1 VILLLVTVLAL
12 AAAAL
17 FNRLGD
23 EQATD
28 TTTPAT
34 SAPTVATTPAPTTTL
49 PPTTTLAPTTTTPP
63 TTTPTTVPTPESVA
77 GEIGLLLASLKPPV
91 FKNRDVR
98 QVEDRVEQALE
109 QWQSG
114 DRDDLQRELER
125 AFGEAADLEDS
136 PERTLLVDRLTQLA
150 ELMGFRVD
158 NLGGEEGDGNGDG

>member
-1 VILLLVTVLAL
+1 
-12 AAAAL
+12 
-17 FNRLGD
+17 
-23 EQATD
+23 
-28 TTTPAT
+28 
-34 SAPTVATTPAPTTTL
+34 
-49 PPTTTLAPTTTTPP
+49 
-63 TTTPTTVPTPESVA
+63 VPTPESVA